1 MAARGIVLWRWEFEM
16 AGRPYGQGSHQ
27 AMRRPSGGIYYK
39 VSDSERAH
47 RARMI
52 AAMRRLWR
60 TDGPPKVGGRKWLGP
75 VSVDARFVFDRPKS
89 QLSARG
95 GPKPSAPL
103 WHVQTPDL
111 DHLARL
117 AGDALTQSH
126 VLDDDRQI
134 AEWTARR
141 VWGNR
146 EGQAGTWLTVTGW
159 ATEKMGVGA

>member
-1 MAARGIVLWRWEFEM
+1 M
-16 AGRPYGQGSHQ
+16 AGRPHGQGSHQ
-27 AMRRPSGGIYYK
+27 AMRRPSGGVHYK
-39 VSDSERAH
+39 VSDGERAH
-47 RARMI
+47 RARMVG
-52 AAMRRLWR
+52 AMRRLWR
-60 TDGPPKVGGRKWLGP
+60 TAGPPKVGGHTWEGP

-111 DHLARL
+111 DKLQRL
-117 AGDALTQSH
+117 AGDALTLAG

-141 VWGNR
+141 VWGNG

-159 ATEKMGVGA
+159 ATETIGVGA